1 MQNLIEQG
9 AEGICDIESQ
19 IILYKAYFDKN
30 SNMSKCN
37 NHINNG
43 EKFFESNQFE
53 KAIDEFATAL
63 KFVPQRIDGMLFL
76 SLALLQTKDYR
87 NFEEVSLEG
96 YNVSIRD
103 HDYTFLVTFFYNLA
117 LFYYHNKE
125 YDSSLEFSLKAVEHN
140 PKRTNCWILA
150 GQAYTELQKYK
161 EALDTYQKAIVND
174 PDNKTKYDEYINK
187 IKSEMQK

>member
-1 MQNLIEQG
+1 
-9 AEGICDIESQ
+9 
-19 IILYKAYFDKN
+19 
-30 SNMSKCN
+30 MSKCN

-43 EKFFESNQFE
+43 KKFFESNQFE

-103 HDYTFLVTFFYNLA
+103 HDYTFLVTFCYNLA
-117 LFYYHNKE
+117 FFYYHNKE
-125 YDSSLEFSLKAVEHN
+125 YDSSLEFW
-140 PKRTNCWILA
+140 P
-150 GQAYTELQKYK
+150 G
-161 EALDTYQKAIVND
+161 
-174 PDNKTKYDEYINK
+174 YIFR
-187 IKSEMQK
+187 